1 MRVPAPGPHGPD
13 RTDIVQEEAKAMADL
28 LKGKVALV
36 TGGGSGIGKATSIIF
51 AREGA
56 KVMVADVNDEAAE
69 RTKAEIIARGG
80 EAAAIRVD
88 VSNEADAEA
97 MVEATVEAFGGL
109 HVAFNNAGIEGLI
122 APTHEYP
129 VRDWQRII
137 DINLTGVWLGMR
149 YQIAWMREH
158 GGGAIVNNASI
169 LGLVGFENTPGY
181 TAAKHGVIGLTKTA
195 ALENAKHGI
204 RVNAVCPG
212 FIETPLVMERG
223 VEAGRHPEVY
233 EELKRLHP
241 MGRLGQ
247 PEEIGEAVVWL
258 ASSAASFVTGHA
270 LAVDGGYLAR

>member
-1 MRVPAPGPHGPD
+1 
-13 RTDIVQEEAKAMADL
+13 MADL

-36 TGGGSGIGKATSIIF
+36 TGGGSGIGKATAIIF

-56 KVMVADVNDEAAE
+56 KVMVADLNGEAAE
-69 RTKAEIIARGG
+69 QVKEEIIARGG
-80 EAAAIRVD
+80 EAATVQAD
-88 VSNEADAEA
+88 VSREADARA
-97 MVEATVEAFGGL
+97 MVEATVDAFGTL
-109 HVAFNNAGIEGLI
+109 DVAFNNAGIEGLI
-122 APTHEYP
+122 SPTHEYP

-149 YQIAWMREH
+149 YQIPVMREN
-158 GGGAIVNNASI
+158 GGGAIVNTASI
-169 LGLVGFENTPGY
+169 LGLVAFENTPGY

-223 VEAGRHPEVY
+223 VQAGRDPEVY

-247 PEEIGEAVVWL
+247 SVEIAEAVAWL
-258 ASSAASFVTGHA
+258 SSNAASFVTGAA
-270 LAVDGGYLAR
+270 LAVDGGYTAR

>member
-1 MRVPAPGPHGPD
+1 
-13 RTDIVQEEAKAMADL
+13 MADL

-36 TGGGSGIGKATSIIF
+36 TGGGSGIGKATAIIF

-56 KVMVADVNDEAAE
+56 KVMVADLNGEAAE
-69 RTKAEIIARGG
+69 QVKEEIIARGG
-80 EAAAIRVD
+80 EAVAVQAD
-88 VSNEADAEA
+88 VSKEADARA
-97 MVEATVEAFGGL
+97 MVEATVDAFGTL
-109 HVAFNNAGIEGLI
+109 DVAFNNAGIEGLI
-122 APTHEYP
+122 SPTHEYP

-149 YQIAWMREH
+149 YQIPVMREN
-158 GGGAIVNNASI
+158 GGGAIVNTASI
-169 LGLVGFENTPGY
+169 LGLVAFENTPGY

-223 VEAGRHPEVY
+223 VQAGRDPEVY

-247 PEEIGEAVVWL
+247 SVEIAEAVAWL
-258 ASSAASFVTGHA
+258 SSNAASFVTGAA
-270 LAVDGGYLAR
+270 LAVDGGYTAR

>member
-1 MRVPAPGPHGPD
+1 
-13 RTDIVQEEAKAMADL
+13 MADL

-36 TGGGSGIGKATSIIF
+36 TGGGSGIGKATAIIF

-56 KVMVADVNDEAAE
+56 KVMVADLNGEAAE
-69 RTKAEIIARGG
+69 QVKEEIIARGG
-80 EAAAIRVD
+80 EAAAVQAD
-88 VSNEADAEA
+88 VSKEADARA
-97 MVEATVEAFGGL
+97 MVEATVDAFGTL
-109 HVAFNNAGIEGLI
+109 DVAFNNAGIEGLI
-122 APTHEYP
+122 SPTHEYP

-149 YQIAWMREH
+149 YQIPVMREN
-158 GGGAIVNNASI
+158 GGGAIVNTASI
-169 LGLVGFENTPGY
+169 LGLVAFENTPGY

-223 VEAGRHPEVY
+223 VQAGRDPEVY

-247 PEEIGEAVVWL
+247 SVEIAEAVAWL
-258 ASSAASFVTGHA
+258 SSNAASFVTGAA
-270 LAVDGGYLAR
+270 LAVDGGYTAR

>member
-1 MRVPAPGPHGPD
+1 
-13 RTDIVQEEAKAMADL
+13 MADL

-36 TGGGSGIGKATSIIF
+36 TGGGSGIGKATAIIF

-56 KVMVADVNDEAAE
+56 KVMVADLNGEAAE
-69 RTKAEIIARGG
+69 QVKEEIIARGG
-80 EAAAIRVD
+80 EAATVQAD
-88 VSNEADAEA
+88 VSREADARA
-97 MVEATVEAFGGL
+97 MVEATVDAFGTL
-109 HVAFNNAGIEGLI
+109 DVAFNNAGIEGLI
-122 APTHEYP
+122 SQTHEYP

-149 YQIAWMREH
+149 YQIPVMREN
-158 GGGAIVNNASI
+158 GGGAIVNTASI
-169 LGLVGFENTPGY
+169 LGLVAFENTPGY

-223 VEAGRHPEVY
+223 VQAGRDPEVY

-247 PEEIGEAVVWL
+247 SVEIAEAVAWL
-258 ASSAASFVTGHA
+258 SSNAASFVTGAA
-270 LAVDGGYLAR
+270 LAVDGGYTAR